1 MITIIDTNKTKK
13 DYHYSLN
20 SDFIHQN
27 STMNG
32 CILTCDIDGCNRGS
46 SLEETFGNLP
56 HNPDCHLTLTRVSTT
71 FFYVQSPFNLIQ
83 PRLIPFNLSVK
94 DLNILKY
101 FLYIKA
107 PIILLPSLN
116 LVSPSPDWITD
127 LRCFFPDLHKP
138 DAEQHMRH
146 VINSETRNKP
156 KQNLRNV
163 LLFKSE
169 FSEQECLQRV
179 HAS

>member
-56 HNPDCHLTLTRVSTT
+56 HNPDCHLTLTT

-94 DLNILKY
+94 DLNMFFYIFFSISRFPSSSCHHLILFPPLLIQSLTSGIF
-101 FLYIKA
+101 FLIF
-107 PIILLPSLN
+107 ISQMLN
-116 LVSPSPDWITD
+116 NT
-127 LRCFFPDLHKP
+127 
-138 DAEQHMRH
+138 
-146 VINSETRNKP
+146 
-156 KQNLRNV
+156 
-163 LLFKSE
+163 
-169 FSEQECLQRV
+169 
-179 HAS
+179 